1 MGILNS
7 LNKRLFRTLPLHNRA
22 TALGWH
28 VPSVFIPKE
37 LVGLSLIS
45 WKLRN
50 VKIYIYIMRERERE
64 RAEKMQIIIIKEKE
78 KAGRDGEAQKG
89 GTHLI
94 LIRWLYL

>member
-1 MGILNS
+1 M
-7 LNKRLFRTLPLHNRA
+7 
-22 TALGWH
+22 
-28 VPSVFIPKE
+28 
-37 LVGLSLIS
+37 
-45 WKLRN
+45 
-50 VKIYIYIMRERERE
+50 RERE

>member
-50 VKIYIYIMRERERE
+50 VKIYIYIMRERER
-64 RAEKMQIIIIKEKE
+64 AEKMQIIIIKEKE

-89 GTHLI
+89 STHLI